1 MNAMAEK
8 LIRRQ
13 LPKLDHQ
20 TAFMKIN
27 NLVEQM
33 DQNYE
38 NMLTPQNKNFDAAK
52 AKLQKT
58 QTLPDC
64 KKNF

>member
-1 MNAMAEK
+1 MNPMAEK

-13 LPKLDHQ
+13 LPKLDHH

-33 DQNYE
+33 EPNYE
-38 NMLTPQNKNFDAAK
+38 NMLTPQKKNFDAAK
-52 AKLQKT
+52 SK
-58 QTLPDC
+58 
-64 KKNF
+64 